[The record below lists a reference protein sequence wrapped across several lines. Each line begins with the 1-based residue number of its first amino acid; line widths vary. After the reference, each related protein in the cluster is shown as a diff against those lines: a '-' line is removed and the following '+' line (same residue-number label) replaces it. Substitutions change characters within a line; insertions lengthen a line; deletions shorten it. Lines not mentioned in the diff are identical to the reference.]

1 MNWVILKKAISCY
14 EKAININPNYVQA
27 YYNLGII
34 FEKLNNFQ
42 ESINCYKKA
51 IEIKPNYT
59 RAHNN
64 LLFNICWSNKN
75 EKYLEFA
82 KKYYDIIPEF
92 DDNKFI
98 WPNSSNEKILKVGF
112 VSGDFRNHPL
122 GYFLLDTLKNLK
134 KKNLKLFAYS
144 NNKLEDEQTKLLK
157 QYFDSW
163 IVIIHETERNLMNL
177 IRKDNLDI
185 LFDLSG
191 HTKNNRLPIFKN
203 RCAPVQATWCGWLA
217 STGIKEIDYIIGDM
231 HSTPLSDQWKFFEK
245 IYQLKKIWQCL
256 SISNL
261 ESKISSTKKNNEK
274 FVTFGSFHNTLKI
287 NESVITTWSK
297 ILNQVPNSKLL
308 LKFSSFNI
316 LGVRENFLKLFANN
330 GVNKNQIIFDGNSPR
345 SEYLQFYNNID
356 IALDTFPMN
365 GGTTSFEAAYMGVP
379 VLTKISEKSFWFRS
393 GESINKNLSMN
404 DWIAKDEEDYVSK
417 AIKFSENKNYLI
429 NLKNELRNIAIK
441 SPLFDSESFS
451 NDFYEMLLN
460 IAKR

>member
-1 MNWVILKKAISCY
+1 LEKTNDAIYYYKKAININPNYADAHNNLGNALKDSGKFEKAISCY

-217 STGIKEIDYIIGDM
+217 SRWN
-231 HSTPLSDQWKFFEK
+231 HKF
-245 IYQLKKIWQCL
+245 
-256 SISNL
+256 
-261 ESKISSTKKNNEK
+261 
-274 FVTFGSFHNTLKI
+274 
-287 NESVITTWSK
+287 
-297 ILNQVPNSKLL
+297 
-308 LKFSSFNI
+308 
-316 LGVRENFLKLFANN
+316 
-330 GVNKNQIIFDGNSPR
+330 
-345 SEYLQFYNNID
+345 
-356 IALDTFPMN
+356 
-365 GGTTSFEAAYMGVP
+365 
-379 VLTKISEKSFWFRS
+379 
-393 GESINKNLSMN
+393 
-404 DWIAKDEEDYVSK
+404 
-417 AIKFSENKNYLI
+417 
-429 NLKNELRNIAIK
+429 
-441 SPLFDSESFS
+441 
-451 NDFYEMLLN
+451 
-460 IAKR
+460 

>member
-1 MNWVILKKAISCY
+1 
-14 EKAININPNYVQA
+14 
-27 YYNLGII
+27 
-34 FEKLNNFQ
+34 
-42 ESINCYKKA
+42 
-51 IEIKPNYT
+51 
-59 RAHNN
+59 
-64 LLFNICWSNKN
+64 
-75 EKYLEFA
+75 
-82 KKYYDIIPEF
+82 
-92 DDNKFI
+92 
-98 WPNSSNEKILKVGF
+98 
-112 VSGDFRNHPL
+112 
-122 GYFLLDTLKNLK
+122 
-134 KKNLKLFAYS
+134 
-144 NNKLEDEQTKLLK
+144 
-157 QYFDSW
+157 
-163 IVIIHETERNLMNL
+163 MNL

-231 HSTPLSDQWKFFEK
+231 HSTPLSDQWKFIEK

-256 SISNL
+256 SISSL

-274 FVTFGSFHNTLKI
+274 FVTFGSFHNILKI

-308 LKFSSFNI
+308 LKTSSFNI
-316 LGVRENFLKLFANN
+316 LEVRENFLKLFANN
-330 GVNKNQIIFDGNSPR
+330 GVNKNQIIFNGNSPR

-356 IALDTFPMN
+356 IALDTFPIN